1 MRIAWGKSPPWREV
15 DYWALDL
22 ETGGLDPKSDPIL
35 SIGMVPIR
43 DGVIIF
49 GESFYTLIASESP
62 VTTESLLVHH
72 LLPADLLNAS
82 RLDEALT
89 LIDERLN
96 NTVLVV
102 HHSSID
108 VQFLRTAYQKAGLGR
123 FRMRVVDTVKL
134 LQRLNRRQ
142 ALHHSAGSEAP
153 LQLAWARAHFGL
165 PPHREHHALADAVA
179 TAELFLMLSHRL
191 GARTLRQLL

>member
-43 DGVIIF
+43 DGVIVL
-49 GESFYTLIASESP
+49 GESFYTLVACESP
-62 VTTESLLVHH
+62 VNTESLLVHH
-72 LLPADLLNAS
+72 ILPADLLNAS
-82 RLDEALT
+82 PLDEVLT
-89 LIDERLN
+89 IIDERLQ
-96 NTVLVV
+96 NTVLIV

-108 VQFLRTAYQKAGLGR
+108 VQFLRTAYREAGLGR
-123 FRMRVVDTVKL
+123 FRVRVVDTVKL

-142 ALHHSAGSEAP
+142 SLHHSAGSEAP
-153 LQLAWARAHFGL
+153 LQLAKARAHFGL
-165 PPHREHHALADAVA
+165 PAHREHHALSDAVA